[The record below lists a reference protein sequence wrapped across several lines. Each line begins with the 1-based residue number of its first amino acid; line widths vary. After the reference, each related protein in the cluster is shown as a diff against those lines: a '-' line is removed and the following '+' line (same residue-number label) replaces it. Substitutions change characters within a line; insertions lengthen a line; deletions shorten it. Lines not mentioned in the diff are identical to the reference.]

1 MRLSDGLHAR
11 RTDGKVGKMKDS
23 IVQEVRKARA
33 QLFAKAGHDLATLVK
48 QLQKRQAVSKRRVIK
63 LPHRHAA
70 AA

>member
-1 MRLSDGLHAR
+1 
-11 RTDGKVGKMKDS
+11 MKDS

-33 QLFAKAGHDLATLVK
+33 ELFANAGHDLATLVK
-48 QLQKRQAVSKRRVIK
+48 QLQKRQAASKRKVIK

>member
-1 MRLSDGLHAR
+1 
-11 RTDGKVGKMKDS
+11 MKDS
-23 IVQEVRKARA
+23 IVQEVRKAHA

>member
-1 MRLSDGLHAR
+1 
-11 RTDGKVGKMKDS
+11 MKDS

-33 QLFAKAGHDLATLVK
+33 ELFAKVSHDLATLVK
-48 QLQKRQAVSKRRVIK
+48 QLQKRQALSKREAIK